1 MNNSKSFLI
10 HWYGPFKGENSL
22 EDLKDWES
30 TQNIEPSLYLIK
42 GYKKYAKITNHFYI
56 GKTIQGVSKRFANQG
71 HHINELSRISEIWVG
86 HFDNLEPNNKEILLA
101 EQMLISYV
109 GNEVGEQNILNK
121 ICLYVPSQNV
131 YILSEWY
138 NYKNLKRR
146 ERINKNSIAK
156 LVPDVI
162 AYRVTDDNQPLLYI
176 SEKLKKYWY

>member
-1 MNNSKSFLI
+1 
-10 HWYGPFKGENSL
+10 
-22 EDLKDWES
+22 
-30 TQNIEPSLYLIK
+30 
-42 GYKKYAKITNHFYI
+42 
-56 GKTIQGVSKRFANQG
+56 
-71 HHINELSRISEIWVG
+71 
-86 HFDNLEPNNKEILLA
+86 
-101 EQMLISYV
+101 MLISYV
-109 GNEVGEQNILNK
+109 GNEVGEQNILDK